1 MADRIT
7 QLQEETNLLAT
18 YMCDSIGVLQNSGV
32 NSDKG
37 KSDIALFSK
46 LISDT
51 SSNINLL
58 IDSLPTEQVSSSNQY
73 TRLLALL
80 KENEDAD
87 KELLKTKR
95 QAERQLEL
103 IKAASSH
110 IASTQLKIR
119 TELSSKLS

>member
-18 YMCDSIGVLQNSGV
+18 YMCDSVGVLQNCGV

-58 IDSLPTEQVSSSNQY
+58 IDSLPTEEVSSSNQY
-73 TRLLALL
+73 TRLQALL
-80 KENEDAD
+80 KENQEAD
-87 KELLKTKR
+87 GELLRTKKL
-95 QAERQLEL
+95 AERQLEL
-103 IKAASSH
+103 IKSASSH